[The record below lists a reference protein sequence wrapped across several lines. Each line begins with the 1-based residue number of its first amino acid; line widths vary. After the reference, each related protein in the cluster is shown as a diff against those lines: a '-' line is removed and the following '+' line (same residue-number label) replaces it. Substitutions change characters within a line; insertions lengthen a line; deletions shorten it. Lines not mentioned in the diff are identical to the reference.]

1 MRLFPK
7 SANTKELRHLSQ
19 PIVALV
25 EMPTRTA

>member
-25 EMPTRTA
+25 EMHP